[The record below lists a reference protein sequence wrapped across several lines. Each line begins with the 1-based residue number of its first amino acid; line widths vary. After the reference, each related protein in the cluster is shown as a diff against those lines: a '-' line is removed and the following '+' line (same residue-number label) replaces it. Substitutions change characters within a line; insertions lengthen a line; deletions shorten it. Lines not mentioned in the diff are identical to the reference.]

1 MDIRVLPDPNIIR
14 VDRLL
19 ESESFMIF
27 SSEDVLS

>member
-19 ESESFMIF
+19 ESESVMIS